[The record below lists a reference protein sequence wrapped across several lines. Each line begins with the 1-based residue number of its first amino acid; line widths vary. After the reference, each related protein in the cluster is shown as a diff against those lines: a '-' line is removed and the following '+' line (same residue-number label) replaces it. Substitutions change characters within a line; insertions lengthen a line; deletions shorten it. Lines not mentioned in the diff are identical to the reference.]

1 MKIIVIGAG
10 LAGAACAYALAQRGQ
25 EVSVLQ
31 HGAAASELA
40 VGMLVPHH
48 SWQDVEIS
56 QLSRLGVSCTLAQA
70 RALLR
75 EGVDWLPC
83 PVRQKLL
90 DTPERNARLMEAAR
104 KLPDWME
111 VAGDELIHLQAAWIA
126 PQALVKAW
134 LQQPGIA
141 LQTASVASL
150 RCEEASQE
158 WQVLDAQ
165 GSLIAQAA
173 HVILANGIGTEA
185 LTRSVGLHLNL
196 SEVAGQVAM
205 GPWPQD
211 EVFTSVRAEL
221 VEASANK
228 TVAMNGNGHFMA
240 GMPAEL
246 YSALSSEDYQTMW
259 LSGSTYERPPFAPRE
274 AHQRAGLQS
283 NLTRLSDLLPE
294 EWLPPL
300 QAQLADGKVQ
310 SWEGIRCTTT
320 DRLPVVGQLAAG
332 LHISTAMGSRGLSF
346 AALCGQWLAQQI
358 LSDSASSSHAIS
370 AEEATWMA
378 QLRPDRR
385 ALLL

>member
-1 MKIIVIGAG
+1 MKIVVIGAG

-25 EVSVLQ
+25 EVQVIQ

-75 EGVDWLPC
+75 EGMDWQPC

-90 DTPERNARLMEAAR
+90 DTPQRNARLIEAAR
-104 KLPDWME
+104 KLPDWLE

-126 PQALVKAW
+126 PQALVQAW
-134 LQQPGIA
+134 LRRPGIA
-141 LQTASVASL
+141 LQTASVAGL
-150 RCEEASQE
+150 RFDEAIEQ

-165 GSLIAQAA
+165 GRVIAQAE
-173 HVILANGIGTEA
+173 HVILANGIGCEA
-185 LTRSVGLHLNL
+185 LVRSVGLQLNV

-205 GPWPQD
+205 GHWPLD
-211 EVFTSVRAEL
+211 EGA
-221 VEASANK
+221 
-228 TVAMNGNGHFMA
+228 VALNGNGHFMA
-240 GMPAEL
+240 GMPA
-246 YSALSSEDYQTMW
+246 SLSSSLSSDEHPAMW
-259 LSGSTYERPPFAPRE
+259 LSGSTYERPPFALPQ
-274 AHQRAGLQS
+274 AHQRAGLQT
-283 NLTRLSDLLPE
+283 NLARLTDLLPE
-294 EWLPPL
+294 HALQLL
-300 QAQLADGKVQ
+300 QAQLKDGQ
-310 SWEGIRCTTT
+310 GHSWEGIRCTTS

-346 AALCGQWLAQQI
+346 AALCGQWLVEQI
-358 LSDSASSSHAIS
+358 LYDAPSSSDEPS
-370 AEEATWMA
+370 AEASAWMP

-385 ALLL
+385 TLRL